1 MGVKER
7 KNREKAAR
15 RQQIQNVAK
24 KLFFTRGF
32 NATTMED
39 IAKKEELSVATLYS
53 YFKNKEELYA
63 SLNIITLQYLYDH
76 VKKAFNDKTLS
87 VEDKIIAT
95 KDAFYNAFRNDPLC
109 MLNIFRIQLD
119 GTLATFSDEILIE
132 LNNLSTKSMQM
143 IAAVYDEGVR
153 QGKFKP
159 GPGMEQADILFGVFA
174 GLVLWEEAKTK
185 FDPEKKF
192 LKPTLDRAFDI
203 LLSGFKKPQ

>member
-7 KNREKAAR
+7 KQREKVAR
-15 RQQIQNVAK
+15 RKQIQSAAK
-24 KLFFTRGF
+24 ELFFKKGF

-39 IAKKEELSVATLYS
+39 IAIKEELSVATLYS

-76 VKKAFNDKTLS
+76 VKIAYNDKTLS
-87 VEDKIIAT
+87 VEEKILAF
-95 KDAFYNAFRNDPLC
+95 KDAFYNAFRNDPLS

-119 GTLATFSDEILIE
+119 GTLATFSDEILLE
-132 LNNLSTKSMQM
+132 LNNLGTKSTRM

-153 QGKFKP
+153 EGKFKP
-159 GPGMEQADILFGVFA
+159 GHGMEQADILFGVFA
-174 GLVLWEEAKTK
+174 GLVLWEEAKSK
-185 FDPEKKF
+185 VNPEKRF

-203 LLSGFKKPQ
+203 LLSGFKKT